1 MGRTVLVSFHLT
13 PQIKESRFMF
23 GERYLLVENL
33 DARGRRAEQWVA
45 ENSSTENLQ
54 LEGPSLLE
62 LADGCN
68 TDKDKYTR
76 KTKIAR
82 VNVVSYPC
90 GIILSIEELFGS
102 ESLSQVLLPIYALM
116 NIPVIRQDVK
126 GQTTNMKILTDQ
138 RLSAIL
144 ERPISCC

>member
-54 LEGPSLLE
+54 LEDPSLLE

-76 KTKIAR
+76 KTKIAG
-82 VNVVSYPC
+82 VNVWHYS
-90 GIILSIEELFGS
+90 
-102 ESLSQVLLPIYALM
+102 
-116 NIPVIRQDVK
+116 
-126 GQTTNMKILTDQ
+126 
-138 RLSAIL
+138 
-144 ERPISCC
+144 

>member
-54 LEGPSLLE
+54 LEDPSLLE
-62 LADGCN
+62 LADGCK
-68 TDKDKYTR
+68 TSTSTR
-76 KTKIAR
+76 GR
-82 VNVVSYPC
+82 
-90 GIILSIEELFGS
+90 
-102 ESLSQVLLPIYALM
+102 
-116 NIPVIRQDVK
+116 
-126 GQTTNMKILTDQ
+126 Q
-138 RLSAIL
+138 RLL
-144 ERPISCC
+144 ELMLCHTRVALFLASKNYLVAKACHKCFYPSTL